1 MKAATE
7 KAFEAYIQETM
18 AARGWISGSNQSWDK
33 NKALF
38 PDQVFSFIKETQADL
53 WAQMEKL
60 HGKELTGKLIE
71 TLVKERNSKGT
82 LHIIRHGFKFY
93 GKIFK
98 LAYFKPAHGLV
109 QETLELFSKNQ
120 LHVIRQ

>member
-1 MKAATE
+1 MKATTE
-7 KAFEAYIQETM
+7 KAFEAYIQDTM

-33 NKALF
+33 SCALF
-38 PDQVFSFIKETQADL
+38 PGQVIAFIKETQADL

-60 HGKELTGKLIE
+60 HGRELTGKLIE

-98 LAYFKPAHGLV
+98 LAYVNYSPLKGQSFW
-109 QETLELFSKNQ
+109 S
-120 LHVIRQ
+120 

>member
-1 MKAATE
+1 MKATTE

-33 NKALF
+33 SKALF
-38 PDQVFSFIKETQADL
+38 PDQVISFIKDTQADL

-60 HGKELTGKLIE
+60 HGQELTGKLIE

-109 QETLELFSKNQ
+109 KETLELFSKKI
-120 LHVIRQ
+120 IRTCC

>member
-1 MKAATE
+1 MKATTE

-18 AARGWISGSNQSWDK
+18 AVRGWVSGSNQTW
-33 NKALF
+33 NKKLALF
-38 PDQVFSFIKETQADL
+38 PDQVISFIKDTQADL

-60 HGKELTGKLIE
+60 HGRELSGKLIE

-93 GKIFK
+93 GKIS
-98 LAYFKPAHGLV
+98 PA
-109 QETLELFSKNQ
+109 
-120 LHVIRQ
+120 